1 MKNLNDVVLDAL
13 DLHASY
19 ELPELDFSGQGTRLV
34 VGSGNALPTAKIV
47 FKDDLAIFVNETQYA
62 DALEKHAD
70 ISCATVI
77 SASGTKHAPII
88 SRDLLSRGVST
99 SLITCR
105 DRSEA
110 TGLLPEESVF
120 VTRSNAEPITYNT
133 STYLGMILAK
143 TREDPREIKNH
154 LLSRVL
160 PEIPDFSQ
168 FKAFYLIVTSNFDV
182 EREMFVTKFDELFG
196 GRVAGRCYTPEQTM
210 HAKTVVPWDRE
221 LFISFGYPNQ
231 SYGLA
236 RCPIPVPDD
245 ADFGAMLCIGY
256 YVIGHIQ
263 AQLPPWF
270 EQNAQSYEELQKN
283 LFAALD
289 GEN

>member
-19 ELPELDFSGQGTRLV
+19 ELPELDFPGQGKRLV

-47 FKDDLAIFVNETQYA
+47 FKDDLAVFVNETQVS
-62 DALEKHAD
+62 DALDKHAD

-77 SASGTKHAPII
+77 SASGSKHAPII
-88 SRDLLSRGVST
+88 VRDLLSRGVST

-110 TGLLPEESVF
+110 SDLLPEESVF

-143 TREDPREIKNH
+143 TREDPRQIKDH

-160 PEIPDFSQ
+160 PEIPDFREYE
-168 FKAFYLIVTSNFDV
+168 AFYLIVPSKFEV

-196 GRVAGRCYTPEQTM
+196 GRVAGRCYTHEQTM
-210 HAKTVVPWDRE
+210 HAKTVVTWDRE
-221 LFISFGYPNQ
+221 LFISFGFPNE
-231 SYGLA
+231 SFGLA
-236 RCPIPVPDD
+236 RCQIPFPDEV
-245 ADFGAMLCIGY
+245 DFGAMLCIGY

-270 EQNAQSYEELQKN
+270 KQHAKAYEEFQKN
-283 LFAALD
+283 LFAEQDEAS
-289 GEN
+289 